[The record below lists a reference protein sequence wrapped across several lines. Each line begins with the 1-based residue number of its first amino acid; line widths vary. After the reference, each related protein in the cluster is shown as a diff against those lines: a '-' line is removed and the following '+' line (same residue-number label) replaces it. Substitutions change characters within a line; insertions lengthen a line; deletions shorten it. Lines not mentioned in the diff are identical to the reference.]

1 MTNLSIKQI
10 NLNLELSSASTI
22 ETLDSNLNEYRYSYC
37 STHSGCSPVTDGGDI

>member
-10 NLNLELSSASTI
+10 NESTQPNSAST
-22 ETLDSNLNEYRYSYC
+22 NENRYYSYR